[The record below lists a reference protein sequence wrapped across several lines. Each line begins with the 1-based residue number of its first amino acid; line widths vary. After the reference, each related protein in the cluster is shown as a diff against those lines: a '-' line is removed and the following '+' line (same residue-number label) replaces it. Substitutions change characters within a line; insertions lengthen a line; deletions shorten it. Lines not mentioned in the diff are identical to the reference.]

1 MNVVIGVGWRWSVDV
16 VITTNEILAEEDL
29 NLDPEQQQL
38 QAASLCNNYNDG
50 DDDADDV
57 V

>member
-1 MNVVIGVGWRWSVDV
+1 MNVVIGVGWIWSVDV

-29 NLDPEQQQL
+29 KLDPEQQQL